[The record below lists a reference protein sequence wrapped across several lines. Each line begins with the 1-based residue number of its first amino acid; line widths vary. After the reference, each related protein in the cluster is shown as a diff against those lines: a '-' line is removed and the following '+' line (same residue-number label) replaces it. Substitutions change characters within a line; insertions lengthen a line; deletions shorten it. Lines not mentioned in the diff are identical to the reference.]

1 MRYTRERTCT
11 ECKKTETVRKDNKS
25 SICISC
31 SSKIKSAKGL
41 VTIRNKT
48 KYKDCKGCSNK
59 IEIYKK
65 WDYCSNQCASINK
78 RIERECKEC
87 KVKFK
92 ILKSTLKTN
101 ASGNFCSRECYENYL
116 CDTER
121 INGRG
126 SRWKKTRKEVLSK
139 FPFCALCGTTQK
151 LQVHHIIPYRY
162 TYDNSKSNLIP
173 LCVKHHKTVEI
184 ETNNLLKSITDY
196 KTAKIILN
204 NILREKQLMTQSII
218 KKLSK
223 I

>member
-1 MRYTRERTCT
+1 MSYTKIRICNICEK
-11 ECKKTETVRKDNKS
+11 EDMIRKDNKS
-25 SICISC
+25 TTCKKC
-31 SSKIKSAKGL
+31 SLDIKREKSTKKIKSK
-41 VTIRNKT
+41 VKFTQCKT
-48 KYKDCKGCSNK
+48 CSKDIPLS
-59 IEIYKK
+59 KK
-65 WDYCSNQCASINK
+65 QTYCSKECHTK
-78 RIERECKEC
+78 DKKEKRECKCCGKE
-87 KVKFK
+87 FL
-92 ILKSTLKTN
+92 IYKSSLKTN

-162 TYDNSKSNLIP
+162 TFDNSKSNLIP
-173 LCVKHHKTVEI
+173 LCVKHHKIVEI
-184 ETNNLLKSITDY
+184 ETNNLLKSVTDY

-218 KKLSK
+218 KKT
-223 I
+223 